1 MSRKTI
7 EAKVVVLGNQGV
19 GKTSLILRRV
29 GNSFTQDISPTV
41 GAGFFS
47 FSMVVDGYHIKLQ
60 VWDTAGQERFHSM
73 APMYYRGANAAIV
86 VYDITSEKSF
96 EEAKRWIS
104 ELKGQ
109 TEESMVMCIV
119 GNKCDLS
126 EKRAVSVQK
135 GENLAQDIGAHF
147 LETSASE
154 NVGVKDVF
162 AKLAQSV
169 SSNMSATSSS
179 NRLSELSDGG
189 LMGTGMLTPDGSTHV
204 LPEYA
209 PKTQTQDSNRIPCSC

>member
-29 GNSFTQDISPTV
+29 GNSFAQDISPTV

-73 APMYYRGANAAIV
+73 APMYYRGANAAII

-109 TEESMVMCIV
+109 TDESMVMCVV

-126 EKRAVSVQK
+126 ERRAVSVQK
-135 GENLAQDIGAHF
+135 GENLAQDIGAQF

-154 NVGVKDVF
+154 NVGIKEVF

-169 SSNMSATSSS
+169 SSNMSTIRSS
-179 NRLSELSDGG
+179 NRLSELSDGS
-189 LMGTGMLTPDGSTHV
+189 LMGAGMLTPDGSTQV

>member
-29 GNSFTQDISPTV
+29 GNSFTQDIAPTV

-47 FSMVVDGYHIKLQ
+47 FSMVVDSYYIKLQ

-73 APMYYRGANAAIV
+73 APMYYRGANAAII

-96 EEAKRWIS
+96 EEAKKWIQ
-104 ELKGQ
+104 ELKAH

-126 EKRAVSVQK
+126 ERRAISQQK
-135 GENLAQDIGAHF
+135 GESLAQDIGAHF
-147 LETSASE
+147 VETSASE
-154 NVGVKDVF
+154 NVGIKEAF

-169 SSNMSATSSS
+169 SSNWSATRTA
-179 NRLSELSDGG
+179 NRLSELSDGD
-189 LMGTGMLTPDGSTHV
+189 LMGAGMLTPDGSCHV
-204 LPEYA
+204 NPEEA
-209 PKTQTQDSNRIPCSC
+209 AKIEDPGKSSCSC